1 MNSLLIV
8 LLVFSLQK
16 SFCVSSP
23 NNNSVWSCLTNLS
36 CINVVIDQVKSGR
49 SVNFGSMK
57 IEKNS
62 NAENEPEQFSNGILS
77 FLKTR
82 SLKMPLGTLIVDIS
96 ASKEDK
102 NYLEVALLKNDA
114 GSLLF
119 LNSFFYLFYYFYL
132 FNVWLKEGRS
142 GRKRMQMF
150 VPAFMVASQIGWY
163 MLALKLVTT
172 LAIKALLVA
181 KLAFFVAAIIT
192 IKKLILEPMHV
203 R

>member
-49 SVNFGSMK
+49 SVNIGSMK

-62 NAENEPEQFSNGILS
+62 NADNEPEQFSNGILS

-82 SLKMPLGTLIVDIS
+82 SLKLPLGTHIVDIS

-114 GSLLF
+114 GSLVFKYLF
-119 LNSFFYLFYYFYL
+119 LFILLFL
-132 FNVWLKEGRS
+132 F
-142 GRKRMQMF
+142 
-150 VPAFMVASQIGWY
+150 I
-163 MLALKLVTT
+163 
-172 LAIKALLVA
+172 
-181 KLAFFVAAIIT
+181 
-192 IKKLILEPMHV
+192 
-203 R
+203 